1 MVCEKPSLMY
11 DLAAIAARLGRV
23 IKWDPEQEKIVDDE
37 QAAAFFAR
45 QPRSGFEIPRVS
57 A

>member
-1 MVCEKPSLMY
+1 MLNSCH
-11 DLAAIAARLGRV
+11 LAAIAARLGRV
-23 IKWDPEQEKIVDDE
+23 IKWDPKTEKIRDDE

-45 QPRSGFEIPRVS
+45 KQREGYEIPRVQ